1 MTHSLSN
8 PDTRKYVVCHNGNDI
23 YHYTTIESGE
33 LKTGQPNMDVFDSEQ
48 NAYDVYGESLPP
60 RYQVVES
67 EDETLALES
76 EDETLALKAIDSD
89 APIDGDVID
98 EVALKQTAYDR
109 YDKLTK

>member
-8 PDTRKYVVCHNGNDI
+8 PDTKKLVVCHNGQDI

-33 LKTGQPNMDVFDSEQ
+33 LKTGQPNMDVFDTEQ
-48 NAYDVYGESLPP
+48 GAYDKYGENLPP
-60 RYQVVES
+60 RYQVTES
-67 EDETLALES
+67 RTDGALTLR
-76 EDETLALKAIDSD
+76 AIDSET
-89 APIDGDVID
+89 PFDGDVID

>member
-1 MTHSLSN
+1 MTHLLTN
-8 PDTRKYVVCHNGNDI
+8 PDTKKYVVCHNSEDI

-48 NAYDVYGESLPP
+48 AAYNKHGENLPA

-67 EDETLALES
+67 EDETLSLEP
-76 EDETLALKAIDSD
+76 IDSD
-89 APIDGDVID
+89 TPFDGDIVD

-109 YDKLTK
+109 YDGL

>member
-8 PDTRKYVVCHNGNDI
+8 PDTKKHVVCHDGSDI

-33 LKTGQPNMDVFDSEQ
+33 LKTGQPNMDVFDTEQ
-48 NAYDVYGESLPP
+48 KAYDKHGENLPP

-67 EDETLALES
+67 RTDG
-76 EDETLALKAIDSD
+76 TLALKAIDSGT
-89 APIDGDVID
+89 PIGGDVID

-109 YDKLTK
+109 YDALTK

>member
-1 MTHSLSN
+1 MAHSLSN
-8 PDTRKYVVCHNGNDI
+8 PDTTKYVVCHNGQDT

-48 NAYDVYGESLPP
+48 AAYDAHGENLPP
-60 RYQVVES
+60 RYQVIES
-67 EDETLALES
+67 ESETLSLEP
-76 EDETLALKAIDSD
+76 IDSD
-89 APIDGDVID
+89 TQFDGDVID

>member
-8 PDTRKYVVCHNGNDI
+8 PDTIKFVVCHNGEDI

-48 NAYDVYGESLPP
+48 KAYDVHGENLPP

-67 EDETLALES
+67 EDETLSLEP
-76 EDETLALKAIDSD
+76 IDSD
-89 APIDGDVID
+89 TSVDGDIVD

-109 YDKLTK
+109 YDGL

>member
-8 PDTRKYVVCHNGNDI
+8 PDTTKYVVCHDGQDT
-23 YHYTTIESGE
+23 YHYATIESGE

-48 NAYDVYGESLPP
+48 GAYDKHGENLPP

-67 EDETLALES
+67 EDETLSLEP
-76 EDETLALKAIDSD
+76 IDSD
-89 APIDGDVID
+89 TPFDGDVID

-109 YDKLTK
+109 YDELTN

>member
-8 PDTRKYVVCHNGNDI
+8 PDTTKYVVCHDGSDI
-23 YHYTTIESGE
+23 YHYATVESGE

-48 NAYDVYGESLPP
+48 AAYDKHGENLPP

-67 EDETLALES
+67 RTDGTVSIEP
-76 EDETLALKAIDSD
+76 IDSD
-89 APIDGDVID
+89 IRIDGDVID

>member
-8 PDTRKYVVCHNGNDI
+8 PDTAKYVVCHDGSDI
-23 YHYTTIESGE
+23 YHYATVESGE

-48 NAYDVYGESLPP
+48 AAYDVYGEDLPP

-67 EDETLALES
+67 RTDGALTL
-76 EDETLALKAIDSD
+76 TAIDSD
-89 APIDGDVID
+89 ALTDGDVID

-109 YDKLTK
+109 YDGL

>member
-8 PDTRKYVVCHNGNDI
+8 PDTTKYVVCHNGSDI

-48 NAYDVYGESLPP
+48 KAYDQHGENLPA
-60 RYQVVES
+60 RYQVIES
-67 EDETLALES
+67 RTDGALTLTAN
-76 EDETLALKAIDSD
+76 DSD
-89 APIDGDVID
+89 TPIDGEVIG